1 MVSGV
6 TKKADQG
13 SGPTA
18 PLTHGACAATG
29 TRRPDHPQPRPARTG
44 RGPSTLTR
52 TAPQTPGTPK
62 VLYVSTARLRRLVA
76 IWSLA
81 APGHLRWHAGAM
93 NMRPLG
99 DYEQLLRS
107 TARSW
112 SAGTVVH
119 GSRVLDDL
127 LAGIEQHRS
136 TNWTAEY
143 WRRLEPRAAAIGC
156 VPWLTDHAVAEALAS
171 FDQCCIV
178 VDKQQPEY
186 DAVRRLATEGRPL
199 SSAYLD
205 GFDELA
211 LRDDSGN
218 PPVIHPNSGRLDP
231 VELGPVR
238 VAGWQRARDGSRRPM
253 LHSKVLVLG
262 VTTYYEDDEMFAGDV
277 LKFHPKTTWMGSANW
292 TYASRRHIEFGLWS
306 REPDLVRRNYEY
318 LLSLLTFSEQRG
330 AATIGPEPELVSAVW
345 DNDAFREYLAEHPDM
360 YVDPDEG

>member
-1 MVSGV
+1 
-6 TKKADQG
+6 
-13 SGPTA
+13 
-18 PLTHGACAATG
+18 
-29 TRRPDHPQPRPARTG
+29 
-44 RGPSTLTR
+44 
-52 TAPQTPGTPK
+52 
-62 VLYVSTARLRRLVA
+62 
-76 IWSLA
+76 
-81 APGHLRWHAGAM
+81 M

-306 REPDLVRRNYEY
+306 REPDLVRHNYEY

>member
-1 MVSGV
+1 
-6 TKKADQG
+6 
-13 SGPTA
+13 
-18 PLTHGACAATG
+18 
-29 TRRPDHPQPRPARTG
+29 
-44 RGPSTLTR
+44 
-52 TAPQTPGTPK
+52 
-62 VLYVSTARLRRLVA
+62 
-76 IWSLA
+76 
-81 APGHLRWHAGAM
+81 
-93 NMRPLG
+93 
-99 DYEQLLRS
+99 
-107 TARSW
+107 
-112 SAGTVVH
+112 
-119 GSRVLDDL
+119 
-127 LAGIEQHRS
+127 
-136 TNWTAEY
+136 
-143 WRRLEPRAAAIGC
+143 
-156 VPWLTDHAVAEALAS
+156 VAEALAS

-178 VDKQQPEY
+178 VNKQQPEY